1 MLPVGILSYEVLIK
15 VALGCPRILKL
26 LQLLSSRGGEKAIQ
40 TDEQLFEIF
49 LPGFQ
54 IQSKNLLD
62 LQIGQLHAVDCE
74 LIHFL
79 GLDFGLWM
87 F

>member
-1 MLPVGILSYEVLIK
+1 MDGQIF
-15 VALGCPRILKL
+15 A
-26 LQLLSSRGGEKAIQ
+26 
-40 TDEQLFEIF
+40 IF

-62 LQIGQLHAVDCE
+62 LQIRQLHAVDCE